1 MPFSYGVQIRPRHG
15 ELFRRLMI
23 GMERDK
29 PILTDDT
36 LEKHE
41 VAENFVTVVN
51 APKQMLPETRASLSM
66 AQWHIIL
73 RNDVGGRW

>member
-1 MPFSYGVQIRPRHG
+1 MPFRYSVQIRPRHG
-15 ELFRRLMI
+15 ERFRRLMI

-29 PILTDDT
+29 PILTNDT

-51 APKQMLPETRASLSM
+51 AS
-66 AQWHIIL
+66 
-73 RNDVGGRW
+73 